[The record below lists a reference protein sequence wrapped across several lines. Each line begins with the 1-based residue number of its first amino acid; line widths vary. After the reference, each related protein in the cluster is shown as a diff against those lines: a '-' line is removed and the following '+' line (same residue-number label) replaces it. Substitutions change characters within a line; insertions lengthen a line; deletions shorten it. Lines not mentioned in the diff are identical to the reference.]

1 MTAPG
6 NTTDDPDAPEGP
18 LGSVQTQHLVR
29 MQEQIQKIRAGRGY
43 VLPSHAMLAAAGS
56 DLLDKYEQVYRSIT
70 YTFAA
75 LSPFEKNFVWLVVI
89 GCVQTPTGAHHLQDF
104 IDADGSLEQAETAT
118 SLAMIAIGSGL
129 LDVVAPGWQK
139 VLPDFSPR
147 QAYQNAI
154 DRVARDRGLALG
166 LVHMAL
172 AAGLACRGAFD
183 KVALHIR
190 AAKQAGVTDDA
201 LAEALT
207 VVILPAG
214 NPAFVQA
221 SSVWQEL
228 IRSGEVEASPAYRY
242 ASNAI

>member
-1 MTAPG
+1 MTPQD
-6 NTTDDPDAPEGP
+6 TTRGPDAPEGAS
-18 LGSVQTQHLVR
+18 GEAQMKRLVH
-29 MQEQIQKIRAGRGY
+29 MQEQIQKIRSGRGY

-70 YTFAA
+70 YTFAT

-104 IDADGSLEQAETAT
+104 IDADGSLEQAETAA
-118 SLAMIAIGSGL
+118 SLSMIAIGSVL
-129 LDVVAPGWQK
+129 LEVVAPGWQK
-139 VLPDFSPR
+139 VLPDFSPH
-147 QAYQNAI
+147 QTYQNAI
-154 DRVARDRGLALG
+154 DRVARDRDLAPGLI
-166 LVHMAL
+166 HMAL

-183 KVALHIR
+183 KVAIHIR
-190 AAKQAGVTDDA
+190 AAKQAGVSDDA

-221 SSVWQEL
+221 SAVWREL